1 MVSKAEIYAKAQRH
15 DSPAMTASAA
25 APIKPPEPDLTP
37 AKMIERARA
46 MRSYLRERQ
55 DQCEAA
61 GELPP
66 ETNDAFVTAGFYR
79 TVQPRCFGGYEFDVQ
94 TFLQVM
100 IEIARGCPSSGWVL
114 ALTAG
119 HPMVMAKFPEQA
131 QIEAYGVDGEFRG
144 PFSRSTAIAVPADGG
159 FTIKGNW
166 DYASGCD
173 IATHFIGSA
182 LLHDES
188 GKPHRQMLLLF
199 DRKDFSIVDNW
210 QVFGMQGTGS
220 RRVVIENDL
229 FVPQHRTIFW
239 ELLDGHPAPW
249 PTPTG
254 LSNPM
259 YHGRITSFLI
269 GEATAVA
276 VGIARGALDLYEEL
290 LKTKST
296 PFPPFTARS
305 ENYEFQQHFGKAHAL
320 VDTAEA
326 ALLKFGQDFV
336 EVCARH
342 VADGVSFN
350 GEIERRFLIMLQQ
363 CVSLTWEAVDLLFST
378 AGTSVARRDS
388 MLGRHFRDL
397 AVLRTHVTL
406 QQGRTA
412 LNFAR
417 IHFGLPP
424 WSPM

>member
-1 MVSKAEIYAKAQRH
+1 
-15 DSPAMTASAA
+15 
-25 APIKPPEPDLTP
+25 
-37 AKMIERARA
+37 MIARARA
-46 MRSYLRERQ
+46 MRATLRERQ
-55 DQCEAA
+55 DQCESS
-61 GELPP
+61 GELPAV
-66 ETNDAFVTAGFYR
+66 TNQEFVTAGFYR
-79 TVQPRCFGGYEFDVQ
+79 TVQPRFFGGYEFDVQ

-119 HPMVMAKFPEQA
+119 HPMLLAKFPEQA
-131 QIEAYGVDGEFRG
+131 QREAYGADGEFRG
-144 PFSRSTAIAVPADGG
+144 PSSRSTALAVPADGG
-159 FTIKGNW
+159 FRIKGYW

-173 IATHFIGSA
+173 IATHFIGVA
-182 LLHDES
+182 LMQDEA

-199 DRKDFSIVDNW
+199 DRKDFSIADNW
-210 QVFGMQGTGS
+210 QMFGMQGTGS
-220 RRVVIENDL
+220 RRVVVENEI

-239 ELLDGHPAPW
+239 ELLDGHRAPW
-249 PTPTG
+249 PVPTG
-254 LSNPM
+254 LGNPM
-259 YHGRITSFLI
+259 YHGRVTSFLI

-276 VGIARGALDLYEEL
+276 VGIARGALDLYEDL

-296 PFPPFTARS
+296 PFPPFSARR
-305 ENYEFQQHFGKAHAL
+305 ENYEFQEYFGKAHAL

-336 EVCARH
+336 EVCGRH
-342 VADGVSFN
+342 VADGVSFS
-350 GEIERRFLIMLQQ
+350 GEVERRFLILLQQ
-363 CVSLTWEAVDLLFST
+363 CVNLTWEAVDLLFST
-378 AGTSVARRDS
+378 AGTTVARRDS
-388 MLGRHFRDL
+388 KLGRHFRDL

-424 WSPM
+424 SSPM